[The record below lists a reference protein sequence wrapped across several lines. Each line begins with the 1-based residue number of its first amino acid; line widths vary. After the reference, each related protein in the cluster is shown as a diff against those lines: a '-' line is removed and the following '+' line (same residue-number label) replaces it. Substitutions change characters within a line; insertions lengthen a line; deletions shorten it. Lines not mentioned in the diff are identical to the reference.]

1 VRKGFWESF
10 LEKLGLS
17 EEERFERRKANLS
30 RISSEKIELLK
41 SRIKSRELN

>member
-1 VRKGFWESF
+1 VRKGLWETF

-17 EEERFERRKANLS
+17 EEARLERRKANLS

-41 SRIKSRELN
+41 SRIKSRELD

>member
-1 VRKGFWESF
+1 MRKRLWESF

-17 EEERFERRKANLS
+17 EEARFEKRKANLS

-41 SRIKSRELN
+41 SRIKSRELD